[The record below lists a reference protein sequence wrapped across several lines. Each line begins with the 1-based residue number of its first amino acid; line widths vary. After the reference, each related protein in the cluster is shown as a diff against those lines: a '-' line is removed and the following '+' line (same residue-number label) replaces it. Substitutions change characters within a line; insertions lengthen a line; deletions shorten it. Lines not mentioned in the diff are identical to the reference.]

1 MGGVTEPRT
10 VCILG
15 STGSIGTQAIDVAEH
30 APDRF
35 RVTALAAGGGNPAL
49 LAEQAARLRVEAV
62 GVSDPA
68 AAEELTARLA
78 ELWPADAPAPK
89 VLAGPDSVGE
99 LAAADVDVV
108 LNAVAGA
115 QGLRATL
122 AALDAGRTVAL
133 ANKESLVAGGPLVT
147 SRAAPGQLIPVDSE
161 HSALAQCL
169 RAGTPAEVRKLI
181 VTASGGPFR
190 GRTREQ
196 LRDVTPKQAL
206 AHPTWDMGKLI
217 TTNSATLVNK
227 GLEVIEAH
235 LLFGV
240 PYERIEVVVHPQ
252 SVVHSMVEFTDG
264 ATIAKASPP
273 DMRLPIALA
282 LGWPDR
288 VVDAAA
294 SVDWAQAQQ
303 WTFEPLDD
311 TAFPAVSL
319 ARRVGEA
326 GGWAPAVYNAANE
339 ELVAAF
345 HAGAIGFLQIVDTI
359 ADVVDE
365 WLRNQHAAAASP
377 GTVEDVERAQAWA
390 RERARAAIVPQP

>member
-196 LRDVTPKQAL
+196 LRDVSPKQAL

-294 SVDWAQAQQ
+294 SVDWTQAQQ

>member
-1 MGGVTEPRT
+1 
-10 VCILG
+10 
-15 STGSIGTQAIDVAEH
+15 
-30 APDRF
+30 
-35 RVTALAAGGGNPAL
+35 
-49 LAEQAARLRVEAV
+49 VESV

-68 AAEELTARLA
+68 SAEELTARLA
-78 ELWPADAPAPK
+78 ELWPADAPRPK
-89 VLAGPDSVGE
+89 VLSGPDAVAE
-99 LAAADVDVV
+99 LAAVDVDVV

-169 RAGTPAEVRKLI
+169 RAGTAGEVRKLV

-196 LRDVTPKQAL
+196 LRDVTPQQAL

-235 LLFGV
+235 LLFDV

-288 VVDAAA
+288 VPDAAVP
-294 SVDWAQAQQ
+294 VDWTRAQQ

-311 TAFPAVSL
+311 EAFPAVAL

-365 WLRNQHAAAASP
+365 WVRNEHATAVSP

-390 RERARAAIVPQP
+390 RERARDLAVNRSG